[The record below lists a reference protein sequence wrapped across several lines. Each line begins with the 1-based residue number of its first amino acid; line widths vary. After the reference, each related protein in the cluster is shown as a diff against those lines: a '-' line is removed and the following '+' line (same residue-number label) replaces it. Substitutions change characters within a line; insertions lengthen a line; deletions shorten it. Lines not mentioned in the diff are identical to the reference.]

1 MITLTYGIGTFIYV
15 YSIYIYV
22 FYTIYVALE
31 SGDDGD
37 VIVLRCFFV
46 LHQLVGISDISSTS
60 GKWGVIR
67 NKINSILGH
76 TPYKSPAPNSSA
88 CRHHRPLS
96 QLAVPQGGAE
106 ATAR

>member
-1 MITLTYGIGTFIYV
+1 M
-15 YSIYIYV
+15 YV

-46 LHQLVGISDISSTS
+46 LHQLVGNSDISSTS
-60 GKWGVIR
+60 GKWGIR

-88 CRHHRPLS
+88 SADIVR
-96 QLAVPQGGAE
+96 
-106 ATAR
+106 